1 MRTKLLQHSKRLTV
15 IAFVAYGCIAL
26 LSMAAICILGL
37 DAEQITAI
45 VSIYNGAMTLCG
57 VVITGYM
64 GNSGI
69 EKYSAYKYRLEE
81 ANRNTIENG

>member
-15 IAFVAYGCIAL
+15 IAFVVYGCIAL
-26 LSMAAICILGL
+26 LSIVAICLL
-37 DAEQITAI
+37 PLESEQITAI

-81 ANRNTIENG
+81 ANGNTIENG